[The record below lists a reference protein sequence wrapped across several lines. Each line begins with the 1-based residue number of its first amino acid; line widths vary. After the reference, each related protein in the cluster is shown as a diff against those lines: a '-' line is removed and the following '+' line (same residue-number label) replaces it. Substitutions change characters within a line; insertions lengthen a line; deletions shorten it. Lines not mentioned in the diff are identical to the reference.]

1 MVFQFS
7 VQNNLVIEHSNS
19 CWICDFTCLD
29 VLVAEQNGS
38 VVGRPWLTLVID
50 VYSRCVMGFHLGLE
64 QPNAQVALQALRH
77 AILPKYYDSQYN
89 LHCEWATYGIPE
101 HLYIDGGRSFSLHEI
116 QSKAL
121 QLRIVVEELQQVDE
135 LQQLSLKS
143 AIERCFSTFN
153 RELFSYLPGYVVSNL
168 QIGGGEAAANTVVL
182 LLKDLEEILVR
193 YIVENYNQ
201 QIDPRFPN
209 HTRQQ
214 RWEAG
219 LSSSPQIIQEQELDF

>member
-29 VLVAEQNGS
+29 VLLAEQNGS

-50 VYSRCVMGFHLGLE
+50 VYSRCVMGFHLGFE

-101 HLYIDGGRSFSLHEI
+101 HLYIDGGRSFNLHEI

-121 QLRIVVEELQQVDE
+121 QLRIVVEELQQP
-135 LQQLSLKS
+135 SLMG

-153 RELFSYLPGYVVSNL
+153 RELFSHLPGYVVSKL
-168 QIGGGEAAANTVVL
+168 QISRGEAVANTVVL

-201 QIDPRFPN
+201 QTDPRFPN
-209 HTRQQ
+209 QTRQQ